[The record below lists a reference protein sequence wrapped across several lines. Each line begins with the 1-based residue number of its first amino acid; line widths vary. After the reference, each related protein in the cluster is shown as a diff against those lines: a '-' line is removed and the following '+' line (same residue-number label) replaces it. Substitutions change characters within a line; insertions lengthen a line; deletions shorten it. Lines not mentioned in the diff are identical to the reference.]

1 MQAPSILFKSPRGVP
16 HLVHCTGKSLKNT
29 KNHLTAHHC
38 ENDTW
43 NKYLKIVNNVF
54 VINICNEQLPQE
66 KKHNW
71 TSCVFVFCSKIFADR
86 DRQLVFKCTFRQCR
100 NPSLPAGSWNTAEDL
115 FYFQFPSVLLQLLY
129 SHLLSWVV
137 ALRQL
142 KRNIFAFFLLCACV
156 CSCNSYL
163 SFHIFCILS
172 AVL

>member
-1 MQAPSILFKSPRGVP
+1 MTLGINNWKLWK
-16 HLVHCTGKSLKNT
+16 CI
-29 KNHLTAHHC
+29 
-38 ENDTW
+38 W
-43 NKYLKIVNNVF
+43 NKYLQWVV
-54 VINICNEQLPQE
+54 VS
-66 KKHNW
+66 W

-86 DRQLVFKCTFRQCR
+86 DGQLVFKCTFRQCR

-156 CSCNSYL
+156 CSRNSYL
-163 SFHIFCILS
+163 SFHSFCILS
-172 AVL
+172 AVLCQWVSDSPFFSIKASASTGLSELFFLLISSSAFVIVFPPMR